1 MILCITVSKTIKY
14 LGINLTKE
22 VNNLYNGNYKTL
34 IKKIKDNTNK
44 WKGICVHRS
53 DELE

>member
-34 IKKIKDNTNK
+34 IKKLKITQISGKVSVYIGRMN
-44 WKGICVHRS
+44 
-53 DELE
+53 